1 MVIRQG
7 EMGEILFPR
16 ANIARWAM
24 REIAMS
30 GAVLLESFAFL
41 WYNSSVESS
50 SKSKLLCG
58 TGNTM
63 RKRKRMI
70 NIILIVMVAVI
81 ILLLIVSINH
91 QLHLKEET
99 ELRLP
104 LGQMVE
110 VDGHNMSIYVEG
122 TGDTTLVFMSGGG
135 TCSPILDFKSLYSLL
150 SDKYQIAVVEKFGYG
165 FSDVVDKGRDLDSIL
180 EDTRAALAA
189 AGLDAPYVL
198 CPHSMSGLEALYWAQ
213 KYPDEVSAIIGLDM
227 AVPEYY
233 DSMNINIPLMHIAG
247 WAANIGVTRLI
258 PGISES
264 DAIKHG
270 TLTDDEKEI
279 YRAVFYSRTATA
291 TMINENEQVKE
302 NAKKVNSMGI
312 PQLPMLLFI
321 SDGSGGTGFD
331 KETWRKI
338 PIEYISQVD
347 EGEYIE
353 LNCPH
358 YVHDYEY
365 KSISESIIK
374 FLLER

>member
-1 MVIRQG
+1 MSKIKRILKITFIVI
-7 EMGEILFPR
+7 F
-16 ANIARWAM
+16 
-24 REIAMS
+24 
-30 GAVLLESFAFL
+30 AVL
-41 WYNSSVESS
+41 
-50 SKSKLLCG
+50 
-58 TGNTM
+58 M
-63 RKRKRMI
+63 
-70 NIILIVMVAVI
+70 
-81 ILLLIVSINH
+81 LLLTVYINH
-91 QLHLKEET
+91 QIRLNAEAG
-99 ELRLP
+99 LRLP

-110 VDGHNMSIYVEG
+110 VDGRNMSVYVEG
-122 TGDTTLVFMSGGG
+122 TGETTLVFMSGGG

>member
-1 MVIRQG
+1 
-7 EMGEILFPR
+7 
-16 ANIARWAM
+16 
-24 REIAMS
+24 
-30 GAVLLESFAFL
+30 
-41 WYNSSVESS
+41 
-50 SKSKLLCG
+50 
-58 TGNTM
+58 M
-63 RKRKRMI
+63 RKRKSVIKVISIVVAAVFMLLF
-70 NIILIVMVAVI
+70 IIY
-81 ILLLIVSINH
+81 INH
-91 QLHLKEET
+91 QVHLKKET

-110 VDGHNMSIYVEG
+110 VDEHNMSIYVEG

-165 FSDVVDKGRDLDSIL
+165 FSDVVDKDRDIDSIL

-189 AGLDAPYVL
+189 AGLNAPYVL

-227 AVPEYY
+227 AVPAYY
-233 DSMNINIPLMHIAG
+233 DSMNINIPITRIAG
-247 WAANIGVTRLI
+247 WAADMGVTRFI
-258 PGISES
+258 PGISDS
-264 DAIKHG
+264 DAIKYG
-270 TLTDDEKEI
+270 ILSDDEKEI
-279 YRAVFYSRTATA
+279 YRAVFYSRTATV
-291 TMINENEQVKE
+291 TMLNEVEQVKE
-302 NAKKVNSMGI
+302 NAEKVNSMGV

-338 PIEYISQVD
+338 PIEYIAQVD

-358 YVHDYEY
+358 YVHDHEY
-365 KSISESIIK
+365 KTISESIIT